1 MLFGNLHAHL
11 GPQVDVVKPTL
22 AKVTSQPIV
31 EDAFV
36 MVSTSS
42 TPREITTLI
51 AFAPTGVSEERI
63 QEMLHLQ
70 QASREETMEKRFLF
84 ERMETNPVIENTL
97 EALLK
102 SINDYVLFNMN
113 MLMQ

>member
-1 MLFGNLHAHL
+1 MLFDNLHAHL

-42 TPREITTLI
+42 TP
-51 AFAPTGVSEERI
+51 
-63 QEMLHLQ
+63 
-70 QASREETMEKRFLF
+70 
-84 ERMETNPVIENTL
+84 
-97 EALLK
+97 
-102 SINDYVLFNMN
+102 
-113 MLMQ
+113 